1 MKTELLRA
9 SVLGMAALVPAA
21 AFGQVGARPVAGQP
35 PARFAA
41 VAPVKARD
49 CLGTQI
55 WIERDDTRERI
66 DRLFASAAAAGH
78 GWVRIFLM
86 WPWIEATPGQWD
98 FQRFD
103 WAFDAAARHGLRIKA
118 TLTCN
123 SGPWHV
129 GTPSML
135 HSHTGFLAPEQRE
148 PMRRYIRRCVERYY
162 RHPAL
167 GQWILWNEPGDSADP
182 TPERLAFWQAWL
194 QQKFTGNIQT
204 LNREWL
210 TGYRE
215 FREVPFPNEVPNL
228 LQRGHAWNQYGPW
241 LADYQARRDWLLDE
255 LKWVRAEVRR
265 IDGKTETCVNPSSV
279 FANHAAV
286 GYDFTRLA
294 EVVDVLGASYHPA
307 WHFTFASRPQFPGL
321 IAAGVKYLASAGDG
335 KPVEV
340 TEVQT
345 GNTVN
350 SSTRPNAVQPDELA
364 RFHLAA
370 LACGANSVTGWCF
383 NQRREQNEAGDWAL
397 LDNLDEP
404 SPRSRMIRRLHD
416 TLDAAFAQTG
426 RWRPAANRA
435 LVVGHPKSQALEAIE
450 AHFGGNV
457 NGRLAADGARSQAL
471 LTTILLQCG
480 IPAAPAYLDRLD
492 RAVTPDGLVVAS
504 HVVAWDEADGRR
516 LLRFA
521 EQGGRLLLDAA
532 SGRRDSAARMH
543 YPWPG
548 GLAPQIGLRAR
559 ELESNAEGHKIE
571 LAGRPA
577 GKFLLAR
584 LQAVFDDT
592 SAWSAWDQ
600 PRFQDDGEPLVWQRS
615 YGKGRIILVR
625 GYLGASYLYDP
636 DTLPAVRYILRRAGE
651 GLAGAVRPLPMSDCV
666 YAIPVDVERGE
677 LTVVLTEGLSGRQN
691 RPLRLQAA
699 RAAYHDFWSGADL
712 ATGPDG
718 ELVLEAKDGIAIL
731 WRPGIGR

>member
-1 MKTELLRA
+1 MKTDLLRA

-41 VAPVKARD
+41 EGPVRARD

-86 WPWIEATPGQWD
+86 WPWIETTPGQWD

-135 HSHTGFLAPEQRE
+135 HSHTGFLSPEQRE

-182 TPERLAFWQAWL
+182 TAERLEFWRAWL
-194 QQKFTGNIQT
+194 QQKFAGNIQT
-204 LNREWL
+204 LNRDWL

-215 FREVPFPNEVPNL
+215 FREIPFPNEVPNL

-241 LADYQARRDWLLDE
+241 LADHQARRDWLLDE

-286 GYDFTRLA
+286 GYDFTRMA

-370 LACGANSVTGWCF
+370 LACGAKSMTGWCF

-404 SPRSRMIRRLHD
+404 SPRSRMIHRLHD
-416 TLDAAFAQTG
+416 TLDAAFAKTG

-435 LVVGHPKSQALEAIE
+435 VVVGHPKSQALEAIE
-450 AHFGGNV
+450 ARFGGNV

-471 LTTILLQCG
+471 LTTVLVQCG

-559 ELESNAEGHKIE
+559 ELESNSDGHKIE

-584 LQAVFDDT
+584 LQAVFDDANT
-592 SAWSAWDQ
+592 WSAWDQ
-600 PRFQDDGEPLVWQRS
+600 PRFQDDGAPLVWQRS
-615 YGKGRIILVR
+615 YGKGCIILVR

-636 DTLPAVRYILRRAGE
+636 DTLPAVRYILQRAGE
-651 GLAGAVRPLPMSDCV
+651 GLAGTVRPLPMGDCV

-677 LTVVLTEGLSGRQN
+677 LTVVLAEGLSGRQN

-731 WRPGIGR
+731 WRPGTAR